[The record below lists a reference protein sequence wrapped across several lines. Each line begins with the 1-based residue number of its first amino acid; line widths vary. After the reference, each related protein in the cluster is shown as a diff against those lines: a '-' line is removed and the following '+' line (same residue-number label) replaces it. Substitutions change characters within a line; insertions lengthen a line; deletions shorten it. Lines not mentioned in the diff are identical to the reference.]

1 MMHVIH
7 MIKRYLMAI
16 VASCCLHFGIVCPVT
31 AQPVLHH
38 DLHVRLEPQRNF
50 LVAEDRIR
58 VTNGVQ
64 PRIEF
69 YMAEHLKIQTVQFNG
84 QPAQYTFTGDRL
96 TIDVGNDRRS
106 HQLLI
111 AYQGGFNDQAPVQPL
126 NTDNPGYGVT
136 GTIGPR
142 GTLLLAGSG
151 WYPQSHQAASTYTL
165 NIDAPEGIMG
175 VTAGQSMGH
184 HTAGGRTISKWRIEQ
199 PLRGLSLA
207 AGPFQL
213 ATRTFGRITAAT
225 YFTPALQDLSQDYL
239 EAIGRYLV
247 FYEKLLGSYPFDQF
261 SVVENFFPTGYGF
274 PSYTLMGRRVLR
286 LPFIIHTS
294 LGHEIAHCWWGNGV
308 LVDPSLG
315 NWCEGLTSYVA
326 DYLYKE
332 RRGRGVGHR
341 RQWLRNYSGL
351 VQPGQDFALS
361 QFTSRTD
368 PATSAVGYDKAAMVF
383 HMLRRKVGD
392 DRFWQTLRDV
402 YAKHLF
408 EAISWRD
415 WQTAFEASYGKS
427 LETFF
432 QQWIY
437 RAGAPQLFLS
447 NTRME
452 TTADGTAV
460 SGILAQRKPY
470 YALEADVVLETVS
483 GIFDRR
489 VPIHSG
495 TSSFSF
501 TVAARPLRLTVDP
514 EVHLFRRLDP
524 REMPPTVN
532 SIKGAEALTVV
543 VAANLDERWETIAR
557 RFCTALG
564 ADAAKIVHEGELAS
578 HMAGRDPI
586 VWIGKPADETRLPAA
601 ENQFALN
608 GRQFKVSGKSY
619 SRQTASFFGV
629 FKTNDTSDRLV
640 ALFLPESYELA
651 AVLSAKIPHYGKYSY
666 LVFNGPSNQVK
677 QTWPVTNS
685 PVAIDWSADALPK

>member
-1 MMHVIH
+1 MM
-7 MIKRYLMAI
+7 KRYLIA
-16 VASCCLHFGIVCPVT
+16 VLASFCLYFGMVCPVT

-38 DLHVRLEPQRNF
+38 DLRVRLEPHQHS
-50 LVAEDRIR
+50 LEAEDRIR
-58 VTNGVQ
+58 VANGAQ
-64 PRIEF
+64 LRMMF
-69 YMAEHLKIQTVQFNG
+69 DMAEHLKIQAVQLNG
-84 QPAQYTFTGDRL
+84 QPARYTFTDGRL
-96 TIDVGNDRRS
+96 TIEIGNHQRVD
-106 HQLLI
+106 QLLI
-111 AYQGGFNDQAPVQPL
+111 AYQGVFNDQAPVHPL

-136 GTIGPR
+136 GTIDPR
-142 GTLLLAGSG
+142 GTLLLAGAG
-151 WYPQSHQAASTYTL
+151 WYPQSGQATSTYTVG
-165 NIDAPEGIMG
+165 IDAPEGILG
-175 VTAGQSMGH
+175 VTAGQNLGH
-184 HTAGGRTISKWRIEQ
+184 HTSAGRTVSTWRIEQ
-199 PLRGLSLA
+199 PLRDLSLS

-213 ATRTFGRITAAT
+213 ATQTFGRLTAAT

-239 EAIGRYLV
+239 EAIGRYLA
-247 FYEKLLGSYPFDQF
+247 FYEKLLGAYPFDRF

-308 LVDPSLG
+308 LVDASLG

-332 RRGRGVGHR
+332 RRGSGVDQR

-351 VQPGQDFALS
+351 VQPDQDFALS
-361 QFTSRTD
+361 RFISRTD
-368 PATSAVGYDKAAMVF
+368 QATMAVGYDKAAMVF

-408 EAISWRD
+408 EAISWKD
-415 WQTAFEASYGKS
+415 WQAAFEASYGKS

-432 QQWIY
+432 QQWVY

-447 NTRME
+447 QTRM
-452 TTADGTAV
+452 TTTTNGTTV

-470 YALEADVVLETVS
+470 YTLEADVVLETVN

-495 TSSFSF
+495 RSPFSFS
-501 TVAARPLRLTVDP
+501 VQERPLRLTVDP
-514 EVHLFRRLDP
+514 QVHLFRRLDP

-532 SIKGAEALTVV
+532 SIKGAGALTVV
-543 VAANLDERWETIAR
+543 LAAELDERWKTIAR
-557 RFCTALG
+557 RFCTAFG
-564 ADAAKIVHEGELAS
+564 ADAAKIVREAELAS
-578 HMAGRDPI
+578 PTAGRDSI
-586 VWIGKPADETRLPAA
+586 VWIGKPVDPDRLPVV
-601 ENQFALN
+601 ENQFTLDE
-608 GRQFKVSGKSY
+608 RQFKVSGKSF

-640 ALFLPESYELA
+640 ALFLPASYELA
-651 AVLSAKIPHYGKYSY
+651 VVLSAKIPHYGKYSY

-677 QTWPVTNS
+677 QTWPVTGS
-685 PVAIDWSADALPK
+685 PVAIDWSAGEPPK